1 MLSTNRSVLPVVI
14 VLIVSLTYS
23 LQYQE
28 ATVDDEEGDYV
39 QEEAE
44 EEPVEE

>member
-1 MLSTNRSVLPVVI
+1 MLPVVI
-14 VLIVSLTYS
+14 VLIVSLTYF